1 MAIPLRAALVSARG
15 YDTESFSRWGNQTET
30 PIDIVPI
37 EARLTPETA
46 VTVRGYPLVCPFVHD
61 DLSGDVVRALADGGT
76 RMIALRCAGYN
87 ALDLDAAR
95 ACGLVVTRVP
105 AYSPASVAEHTVG
118 LMLSLNRHLHRAFN
132 RVREGNFELA
142 GLLGFEMR
150 GRTVGIIGTGRVGIA
165 VARILAGFGMTLLGY
180 DVYENPDAKALGL
193 TYVPLEELL
202 ERSDIITLHCPL
214 TPDTHHLMNAK
225 NLSRCKPGVMVVNT
239 GRGQLVD
246 AAALVESLKS
256 GQVGALGM
264 DVYEQEESL
273 FFRDRSNEV
282 LQDDVFSRLL
292 TFPNVMVTGHQ
303 AFFTR
308 ESLDEIARITLD
320 SMHRFINAQPIP
332 EDRRVV

>member
-1 MAIPLRAALVSARG
+1 MDAPPRSALVSARS
-15 YDTESFSRWGNQTET
+15 YDTESFSRWVDQTDSKIEV
-30 PIDIVPI
+30 VPI
-37 EARLTPETA
+37 EARLSPATA
-46 VTVRGYPLVCPFVHD
+46 VTVRGYPIVCPFVHD
-61 DLSGDVVRALADGGT
+61 DLGRDVVHALADGGT
-76 RMIALRCAGYN
+76 RMIALRCAGFN
-87 ALDLDAAR
+87 SLDLDAAR
-95 ACGLVVTRVP
+95 DCGLMVTRVP

-132 RVREGNFELA
+132 RVREGNFELT

-150 GRTVGIIGTGRVGIA
+150 GRTVGIIGTGRIGIA
-165 VARILAGFGMTLLGY
+165 VARILAGFGMNVLGY
-180 DVYENPDAKALGL
+180 DVYENPDAEAIGM
-193 TYVPLEELL
+193 TYLPLDELL
-202 ERSDIITLHCPL
+202 RRSDIVTLHCPL
-214 TPDTHHLMNAK
+214 TPDTYHLMNVE
-225 NLSRCKPGVMVVNT
+225 NLALCKPGAMIINT

-246 AAALVESLKS
+246 AAALVEALKS
-256 GQVGALGM
+256 GEIGALGM

-308 ESLDEIARITLD
+308 ESLDEIARITFD
-320 SMHRFINAQPIP
+320 SMHRFIDGDPIP

>member
-1 MAIPLRAALVSARG
+1 MARPLRSALVSARG
-15 YDTESFSRWGNQTET
+15 YDTDSFARWVDQTDSAIEV
-30 PIDIVPI
+30 VPI

-46 VTVRGYPLVCPFVHD
+46 ITVRGYPIVCPFVHD

-76 RMIALRCAGYN
+76 RLIALRCAGYN
-87 ALDLDAAR
+87 ALDVDAAR
-95 ACGLVVTRVP
+95 DCGLVVTRVP

-132 RVREGNFELA
+132 RVREGNFELE
-142 GLLGFEMR
+142 GLLGFEMQ
-150 GRTVGIIGTGRVGIA
+150 GRTVGIVGTGRVGIA
-165 VARILAGFGMTLLGY
+165 VARILAGFGMRLLGY

-193 TYVPLEELL
+193 TYVSLDELL
-202 ERSDIITLHCPL
+202 ERADVVTLHCPL
-214 TPDTHHLMNAK
+214 TPDTHHLINAK
-225 NLSRCKPGVMVVNT
+225 TLAKCKPGVMLINT

-246 AAALVESLKS
+246 AATLVDALKS

-320 SMHRFINAQPIP
+320 SMHRFITGQAIP
-332 EDRRVV
+332 EERRVV

>member
-1 MAIPLRAALVSARG
+1 MEIPLRSALVSARG
-15 YDTESFSRWGNQTET
+15 YDTESFSSWVDQIET
-30 PIDIVPI
+30 PIEIVPI

-46 VTVRGYPLVCPFVHD
+46 VTVRGFPIVCPFVHD
-61 DLSGDVVRALADGGT
+61 DLSGEVVRALADGGT

-95 ACGLVVTRVP
+95 DCGLVVTRVP

-150 GRTVGIIGTGRVGIA
+150 GRSVGIVGTGRVGIA

-180 DVYENPDAKALGL
+180 DVYENPDAKAIGL
-193 TYVPLEELL
+193 TYVPLKELL

-214 TPDTHHLMNAK
+214 TTDTHHLMNET
-225 NLSRCKPGVMVVNT
+225 NLAMCKHGVMIVNT

-320 SMHRFINAQPIP
+320 SMQRFINDKPIP

>member
-1 MAIPLRAALVSARG
+1 MAIPLRSALVSARG
-15 YDTESFSRWGNQTET
+15 YDTESFSSWVNQTET
-30 PIDIVPI
+30 PIEIVPI

-46 VTVRGYPLVCPFVHD
+46 VTVRGFPIVCPFVHD

-95 ACGLVVTRVP
+95 DCGLVVTRVP

-180 DVYENPDAKALGL
+180 DVYENPDAKAIGL
-193 TYVPLEELL
+193 TYVSLEELL

-214 TPDTHHLMNAK
+214 TPDTHHLMNAT
-225 NLSRCKPGVMVVNT
+225 NLAMCKPGVMIVNT

-246 AAALVESLKS
+246 AAALVEALKS

-320 SMHRFINAQPIP
+320 SMQRFINDQPMP

>member
-1 MAIPLRAALVSARG
+1 MARPFRSALVSARG
-15 YDTESFSRWGNQTET
+15 YDTESFSSWVDQTET
-30 PIDIVPI
+30 PIEIVPI

-46 VTVRGYPLVCPFVHD
+46 VTVRGFPIVCPFVHD
-61 DLSGDVVRALADGGT
+61 DLSGDVVRDLADGGT

-95 ACGLVVTRVP
+95 DCGMVVTRVP

-150 GRTVGIIGTGRVGIA
+150 GRSVGIVGTGRIGIA

-180 DVYENPDAKALGL
+180 DVHENPDAKSLGL
-193 TYVPLEELL
+193 TYVSLEELL
-202 ERSDIITLHCPL
+202 ERSDIVTLHCPL
-214 TPDTHHLMNAK
+214 TPDTYHLMNAK
-225 NLSRCKPGVMVVNT
+225 TLDLCKPEIMIVNT

-246 AAALVESLKS
+246 AAALVEALKS

-282 LQDDVFSRLL
+282 LQDDVFTRLL

-320 SMHRFINAQPIP
+320 SMQRFINDQPIP